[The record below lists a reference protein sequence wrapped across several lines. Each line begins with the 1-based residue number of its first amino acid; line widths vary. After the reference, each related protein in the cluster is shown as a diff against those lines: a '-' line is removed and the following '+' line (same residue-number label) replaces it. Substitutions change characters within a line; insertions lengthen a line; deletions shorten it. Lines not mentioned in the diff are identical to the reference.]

1 MNPIEWSSRWW
12 WVPVAALGLTACAD
26 GAGPNGRG
34 RLALSVSTRS
44 PTSSPSASTVLVAGD
59 STRIVLGSDT
69 VVIDTVGLVFRNIKL
84 KPVESAQCQDN
95 DDAADDAADA
105 NDATE
110 ADDEGCEGVRAG
122 PVLVSLPLGAVPTE
136 VLVDV
141 SAPAGQY
148 DRLEFKIH
156 APKDSPA
163 DLEFLAAHP
172 EFAGVS
178 VRVTGIFSKAGTRT
192 RFTFLSDL
200 TAEQKVA
207 IDPPVDVTAGGTAS
221 VTVRFDVSGWFLNAA
236 ADALVDPAT
245 ANAGGPNESV
255 VAENIQ
261 RSIDAFEDDDH
272 DGHDDDDP
280 ADDDDGGTNGDDG
293 DVR

>member
-1 MNPIEWSSRWW
+1 MNTIEWSSRWR
-12 WVPVAALGLTACAD
+12 WVAVAALGLTACAD
-26 GAGPNGRG
+26 GAGTVGRG

-44 PTSSPSASTVLVAGD
+44 PTSSPAASNVLLAGD

-69 VVIDTVGLVFRNIKL
+69 VVIDTVHLVFRKIKL
-84 KPVESAQCQDN
+84 KPVESAQCQDIDDGEN
-95 DDAADDAADA
+95 DAAEDVDDATD
-105 NDATE
+105 

-172 EFAGVS
+172 EFEGVS
-178 VRVTGIFSKAGTRT
+178 VRVTGIFSQAGTRA

-200 TAEQKVA
+200 TAEQKIA
-207 IDPPVDVTAGGTAS
+207 IDPPVDVAAGGTAS
-221 VTVRFDVSGWFLNAA
+221 VTVRFDVSGWFLNVAG
-236 ADALVDPAT
+236 DALVDPAD
-245 ANAGGPNESV
+245 ANAGGPSEAV
-255 VAENIQ
+255 VRENIQ
-261 RSIDAFEDDDH
+261 RSINAFEDDDQ
-272 DGHDDDDP
+272 DGHDDEDPDDDP
-280 ADDDDGGTNGDDG
+280 DGGTVG
-293 DVR
+293 

>member
-1 MNPIEWSSRWW
+1 MNTIEWSSRWR
-12 WVPVAALGLTACAD
+12 WVAVAALGLTACAD
-26 GAGPNGRG
+26 GAGMVGRG

-44 PTSSPSASTVLVAGD
+44 PTSSPAASNVLLAGD

-69 VVIDTVGLVFRNIKL
+69 VVIDTVHLVFRKIKL
-84 KPVESAQCQDN
+84 KPVESAQCQDIDDGEN
-95 DDAADDAADA
+95 DAAEDVDDATD
-105 NDATE
+105 

-178 VRVTGIFSKAGTRT
+178 VRVTGIFSQAGTRA

-200 TAEQKVA
+200 TAEQKIA
-207 IDPPVDVTAGGTAS
+207 IDPPVDVAAGGTAS
-221 VTVRFDVSGWFLNAA
+221 VTVRFDVSGWFLNVAG
-236 ADALVDPAT
+236 DALVDPAD
-245 ANAGGPNESV
+245 ANAGGPSEAV
-255 VAENIQ
+255 VRENIQ
-261 RSIDAFEDDDH
+261 RSINAFEDDDH
-272 DGHDDDDP
+272 DGHDDEDPDDDP
-280 ADDDDGGTNGDDG
+280 DGGTVG
-293 DVR
+293 